1 MIYINSSLFLIQIKS
16 KLGVPDHWL
25 HLPKAVSQGL
35 RLYVL
40 APPSLIFGIQSH
52 HHGALNLAL
61 RREGA
66 WRIACGS
73 ILWVSLEVTHFTSA
87 HLDSLSG
94 EGKFNR
100 I

>member
-1 MIYINSSLFLIQIKS
+1 M
-16 KLGVPDHWL
+16 GVPDHWL
-25 HLPKAVSQGL
+25 DLPKAVTQGL

-52 HHGALNLAL
+52 HHRGLNLAL
-61 RREGA
+61 RWEGT
-66 WRIACGS
+66 WRIACGR